1 MLKML
6 SIDRFEG
13 EYAVCVDDDENIVSI
28 DRKLIRGKAVSGDVI
43 DEKDGV
49 YIVLENETERR
60 KKENKEASGR
70 VVSINFTPNE
80 RECI

>member
-1 MLKML
+1 ML

-60 KKENKEASGR
+60 KKEIRKLQDEL
-70 VVSINFTPNE
+70 FQ
-80 RECI
+80 

>member
-13 EYAVCVDDDENIVSI
+13 KYAVCVDDDENIVRI
-28 DRKLIRGKAVSGDVI
+28 DLKLIRGKAVSGDVI

-49 YIVLENETERR
+49 YIVLENETKKR
-60 KKENKEASGR
+60 K
-70 VVSINFTPNE
+70 NE
-80 RECI
+80 IRELQDELFQ

>member
-1 MLKML
+1 ML

-28 DRKLIRGKAVSGDVI
+28 DRKLIIGKAVSGDVI

-60 KKENKEASGR
+60 K
-70 VVSINFTPNE
+70 NE
-80 RECI
+80 IRKLQDELFQ

>member
-1 MLKML
+1 ML

-43 DEKDGV
+43 EEKDGV

-60 KKENKEASGR
+60 K
-70 VVSINFTPNE
+70 NE
-80 RECI
+80 IRKLQDELFQ

>member
-1 MLKML
+1 ML

-60 KKENKEASGR
+60 K
-70 VVSINFTPNE
+70 NE
-80 RECI
+80 IRKLQDELFQ

>member
-13 EYAVCVDDDENIVSI
+13 KYAVCVDDDENIVRI

-49 YIVLENETERR
+49 YIVLENET
-60 KKENKEASGR
+60 KKEK
-70 VVSINFTPNE
+70 
-80 RECI
+80 